1 MLLFRLR
8 DFRASLVDPRQVISA
23 AGTQTTPKIAK
34 VRLLTLPREAS
45 FRSHERRRAFLSVS
59 KFLFVLSP
67 GDASWPPGGEV
78 GISINSR
85 RKGTRATHSFAVSRS
100 QSYLT
105 PRSDGSALSESLWRL
120 FFERWR
126 EDVIAQSRRQTR
138 ILQSLSE
145 PAIWLIRNLP
155 ATAIGIWQLCI
166 APDWRW
172 PQHTWLSVRTFE
184 MKVILSRSRD
194 TASFRAY
201 ISVES
206 SLKEMESK

>member
-85 RKGTRATHSFAVSRS
+85 RKGTRATCVDSPGNLARHSLAVSRS

-105 PRSDGSALSESLWRL
+105 PQPDGSALSESLWRL

-172 PQHTWLSVRTFE
+172 PQHTWLLVRTFE
-184 MKVILSRSRD
+184 MERAILRV
-194 TASFRAY
+194 FEH
-201 ISVES
+201 IFQ
-206 SLKEMESK
+206 